1 MFPLALLSPALF
13 SNPSTLTETVVS
25 DVYFFAFT
33 SLLNKVNTHTHSL
46 SQQPIM
52 ICKSVHGTQ
61 ITLNLLSPVQ
71 AIVAYIILMLTINLM
86 FYCITFSI

>member
-33 SLLNKVNTHTHSL
+33 SLLNKSWASL
-46 SQQPIM
+46 SLEKQ
-52 ICKSVHGTQ
+52 
-61 ITLNLLSPVQ
+61 L
-71 AIVAYIILMLTINLM
+71 
-86 FYCITFSI
+86 

>member
-33 SLLNKVNTHTHSL
+33 SLLNKSL
-46 SQQPIM
+46 SFDTG
-52 ICKSVHGTQ
+52 SG
-61 ITLNLLSPVQ
+61 S
-71 AIVAYIILMLTINLM
+71 AFINC
-86 FYCITFSI
+86 FYCTL